1 MGGGGSGGGG
11 GDYRYFLLHILHLP
25 LTKCL

>member
-1 MGGGGSGGGG
+1 MEEMGGGGGG
-11 GDYRYFLLHILHLP
+11 GDYRYFLLHILYLP